1 MTSTKLWALLTC
13 SMIAPMVLTAQLRV
27 IAIGARLFASLGPA
41 VGTLPV
47 GACWSDTTLDLAFV
61 PSGSAMLDV
70 FGGTRTIANGN
81 VLPLADAFADFPV
94 ALIQFRNAE
103 A

>member
-1 MTSTKLWALLTC
+1 
-13 SMIAPMVLTAQLRV
+13 
-27 IAIGARLFASLGPA
+27 
-41 VGTLPV
+41 
-47 GACWSDTTLDLAFV
+47 
-61 PSGSAMLDV
+61 MLDV

-94 ALIQFRNAE
+94 ALIHFRNAE